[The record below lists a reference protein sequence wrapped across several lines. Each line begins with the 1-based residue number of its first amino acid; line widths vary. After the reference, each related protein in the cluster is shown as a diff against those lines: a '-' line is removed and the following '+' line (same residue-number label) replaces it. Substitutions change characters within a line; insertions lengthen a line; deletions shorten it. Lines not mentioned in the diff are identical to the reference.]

1 MTGISRTAR
10 LQAAQRRN
18 GSLIAL
24 ACAAIASLTV
34 LSFLPLKD
42 KIVLHTKGRLHFWGH
57 GVIFGVIAFLV
68 ISIGA
73 SRKTRLAFFAGLL
86 LLGWSIEYMQ
96 HVVNHE
102 ALERSDV
109 LVDFAGVCLG
119 SLLARLVGAYQQ
131 RTSRTIGL

>member
-1 MTGISRTAR
+1 MTSLSSAAAT
-10 LQAAQRRN
+10 QAVQRRN

-24 ACAAIASLTV
+24 AGAAIASLTV

-42 KIVLHTKGRLHFWGH
+42 KLVLHTKGRLHFWGH
-57 GVIFGVIAFLV
+57 GIIFGVIAFLV
-68 ISIGA
+68 ISVGA
-73 SRKTRLAFFAGLL
+73 SRKTRLTLFAGLL
-86 LLGWSIEYMQ
+86 LLGWGIEYMQ
-96 HVVNHE
+96 HVVNRE

-131 RTSRTIGL
+131 RTR